1 MLTVHM
7 LPLACARVQQEFVQ
21 QPNVGFPMV
30 REEVEGKGAFIQNTD
45 FLLCSVLV

>member
-1 MLTVHM
+1 MTVPMLT
-7 LPLACARVQQEFVQ
+7 LACVRVQQEFVQ

-30 REEVEGKGAFIQNTD
+30 REEVEAKGALIQNTG